1 MEETLKFL
9 RSYGKLLDE
18 IKKAKRQKDAAWE
31 RATACGGTGSGA
43 SHGGGITDKVGVNI
57 AEYERWGNVIHE
69 LNVKATAVSDEIT
82 RLTDRMREPYGSAL
96 FMRYINLYRMEVI
109 AEELGYSLGHT
120 RRLLRRAEEIFNE
133 LLFFFKDLRGN

>member
-9 RSYGKLLDE
+9 NSYGKLLDE

-43 SHGGGITDKVGVNI
+43 SHGGGITDKVGVNV

-120 RRLLRRAEEIFNE
+120 RRVLRFAERV
-133 LLFFFKDLRGN
+133 FKDLWEN